1 MQIITNKRGLTQ
13 PRIRA
18 LFKKV
23 IALTICFVLSIGPA
37 ALVGH
42 VSAATPQA
50 VVGMPFQGQW
60 AWNRLIYPPYT
71 DSNSSHPSVHH
82 TPGGGNWATDVYAGE
97 GQAVKLDVTYATGAL
112 SFSWVSSSTSCG
124 QSTKLNII
132 VDGTPVGWLYFAH
145 LNNAVTSGTITNGM
159 TLGYVHDWGGC
170 NPGVHVHIEFHNT
183 SNYSCYAD
191 NGNAGQTLSYGA
203 NLGVLGSSN
212 TGPQQACSSIP
223 SGPTSPSTSN
233 LIKNSDFG
241 QGGNSWSRT
250 GGTTNFSVL
259 SNSNG
264 TTPYEGNQYMA
275 TNTQDSG
282 GSVYQDVPVN
292 LNSGDTICASTMLT
306 TIGSSSGSSGNI
318 TLWVNG
324 NGSSI
329 NYNNIPGNNV
339 WTPYKVCNTASSST
353 TTFRFQ
359 VYPAVGSPTVGV
371 DTIVANKDL
380 VKNGDFGAGGNN
392 WSRTGGTTNFSV
404 LSNSGGTTPYE
415 GNQYMATN
423 TQDSGG
429 SVYQDIPM
437 TINTGDTVCARTM
450 LTTYGTGSGSS
461 GNVYLWINGSGSS
474 INYNNIPGNNVWTPY
489 EVCNTATASAST
501 FRFQIY
507 PGVNSPTVGV
517 DTIDVN
523 KGVIKN
529 GDFNLGSNS
538 WSRTGGTTN
547 FSVLSNSSGTTPYE
561 GNQFMATNTQDSGG
575 SVYQDVPLT
584 INSGDSICANLM
596 LTTVGTGSG
605 SSGNISVWINGNSS
619 SIHYSNL
626 PGNNAWTPY
635 KVCNTATGSG
645 STFRYQ
651 IYPDIGSPTVGV
663 DTIDEGM

>member
-1 MQIITNKRGLTQ
+1 VATSSASGYIH
-13 PRIRA
+13 
-18 LFKKV
+18 FKDIV
-23 IALTICFVLSIGPA
+23 T
-37 ALVGH
+37 
-42 VSAATPQA
+42 TP
-50 VVGMPFQGQW
+50 P
-60 AWNRLIYPPYT
+60 N
-71 DSNSSHPSVHH
+71 
-82 TPGGGNWATDVYAGE
+82 
-97 GQAVKLDVTYATGAL
+97 
-112 SFSWVSSSTSCG
+112 
-124 QSTKLNII
+124 
-132 VDGTPVGWLYFAH
+132 
-145 LNNAVTSGTITNGM
+145 
-159 TLGYVHDWGGC
+159 
-170 NPGVHVHIEFHNT
+170 
-183 SNYSCYAD
+183 
-191 NGNAGQTLSYGA
+191 
-203 NLGVLGSSN
+203 
-212 TGPQQACSSIP
+212 
-223 SGPTSPSTSN
+223 PSTSN

-241 QGGNSWSRT
+241 QGGSNWSRT
-250 GGTTNFSVL
+250 GGSTNFSVT
-259 SNSNG
+259 SNNAG
-264 TTPYEGNQYMA
+264 TTPYEGNQFLS

-282 GSVYQDVPVN
+282 GSVYQDVPLTIN
-292 LNSGDTICASTMLT
+292 AGDTICASTMLT
-306 TIGSSSGSSGNI
+306 SVGTGSGSSGNV

-329 NYNNIPGNNV
+329 NYNNIPGNNI
-339 WTPYKVCNTASSST
+339 WKPYKVCNTASSSA

-359 VYPAVGSPTVGV
+359 VYPGVNSPTVGV
-371 DTIVANKDL
+371 DTIVANKGL
-380 VKNGDFGAGGNN
+380 AKNGDFGANGNN
-392 WSRTGGTTNFSV
+392 WSRTGNSTNFSV

-437 TINTGDTVCARTM
+437 TINAGDTVCARTM

-461 GNVYLWINGSGSS
+461 GNVYLWINGNGSS

-584 INSGDSICANLM
+584 INSGDSICVNLM

-605 SSGNISVWINGNSS
+605 SSGNINVWINGNSS
-619 SIHYSNL
+619 SIHYSNI
-626 PGNNAWTPY
+626 PGNNVWTPY